1 MNDGGVFPCRRDRSG
16 LRSLLGAETP
26 GITHVPRDYS
36 RDDSRDHSRHR
47 SRRAR
52 TQRTGQSLVVGS
64 HYAGALIAKDCG
76 DTGPERDR
84 RYEVLIS
91 HDRTLLL
98 DAARS
103 LLSRLV
109 PLN

>member
-1 MNDGGVFPCRRDRSG
+1 
-16 LRSLLGAETP
+16 
-26 GITHVPRDYS
+26 
-36 RDDSRDHSRHR
+36 
-47 SRRAR
+47 
-52 TQRTGQSLVVGS
+52 
-64 HYAGALIAKDCG
+64 LIAKDCG